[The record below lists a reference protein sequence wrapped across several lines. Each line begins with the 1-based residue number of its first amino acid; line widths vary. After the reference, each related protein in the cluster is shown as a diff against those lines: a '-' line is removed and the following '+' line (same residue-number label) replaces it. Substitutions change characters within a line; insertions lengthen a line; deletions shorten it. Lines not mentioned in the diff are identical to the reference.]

1 MTVGPVKSGNGLQE
15 FIDSSI
21 LMCDLKITA
30 AGTLR
35 CRKYG
40 TACSTDSPVDWDQIG
55 GSLRVCHSILA
66 VGPSLH

>member
-1 MTVGPVKSGNGLQE
+1 MTVGPVKSGNGLHE

-40 TACSTDSPVDWDQIG
+40 TACMEKNE
-55 GSLRVCHSILA
+55 H
-66 VGPSLH
+66 